1 MNIEFALLLL
11 GQLTYVWVNQY
22 NKACCENSKCP
33 KTKEPSHGEDQGGTE
48 ETFLDQTWAIDTD
61 VKILQDFSS

>member
-11 GQLTYVWVNQY
+11 DEVTYVRVDQY
-22 NKACCENSKCP
+22 NKACCEKSKCP

-48 ETFLDQTWAIDTD
+48 ETSLDQT
-61 VKILQDFSS
+61 

>member
-11 GQLTYVWVNQY
+11 DEVTYVRVDQY
-22 NKACCENSKCP
+22 NKACCEKSKCP